1 MVDAQSDFGQL
12 YFDDFKKL
20 RVLEPE
26 IIQQTSELN
35 DECKDFIEKTE
46 EFRQIAADLIKLS
59 NQLSVEVEEEKIK
72 AIAYRNMMQTLNDDR
87 ESKRQQISVL
97 IAEKKSVLERLQ
109 AQFSSLKRVEAEQKD
124 LIDHLQTNG

>member
-97 IAEKKSVLERLQ
+97 IAEKKSVLER
-109 AQFSSLKRVEAEQKD
+109 
-124 LIDHLQTNG
+124 